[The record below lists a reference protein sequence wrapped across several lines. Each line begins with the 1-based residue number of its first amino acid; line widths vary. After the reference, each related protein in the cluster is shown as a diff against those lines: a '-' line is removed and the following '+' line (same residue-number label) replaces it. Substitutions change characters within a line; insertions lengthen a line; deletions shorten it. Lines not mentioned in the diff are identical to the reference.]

1 MRVTDADIARITEL
15 RVKNPAGVVGALR
28 DRVRPAGLPTD
39 GRLMLVAADHPA
51 RGALS
56 VGGDRNAMAN
66 RQRLLSSLVT
76 ALEQPG
82 VDGVL
87 GQPDVLEDLAM
98 LGALDGHLV
107 FGTMNRGGIVGA
119 DWELDD
125 RMTAYDPA
133 HLSSFNLDGGKMLLR
148 IEPTDPGVLATIAA
162 CAQAVTELADR
173 ELLCM
178 LEPLPYA
185 KKPAGGVA
193 LVKDDDALLR
203 AVVIAAGLG
212 ATSAYTWLKLPAWSD
227 IATAAAATTLPV
239 LILGGDP
246 GAQWD
251 AAFADWARALAQ
263 PTVRGLVVGRAL
275 LYPPDGDVASAVQRA
290 AALVRP
296 VALVRPM
303 TALQD

>member
-1 MRVTDADIARITEL
+1 MSRVTAADIARITAQ
-15 RVKNPAGVVGALR
+15 RVSNPASVVAALR
-28 DRVRPAGLPTD
+28 DRVRPAGLPSD

-51 RGALS
+51 RGALAA
-56 VGGDRNAMAN
+56 GGNPRAMAD
-66 RQRLLSSLVT
+66 RQTLLSALVT

-87 GQPDVLEDLAM
+87 GQPDILEDLAL

-119 DWELDD
+119 TWELDD
-125 RMTAYDPA
+125 RMTAYDAA
-133 HLSSFNLDGGKMLLR
+133 HIDAMHLDGGKMLLR
-148 IEPTDPGVLATIAA
+148 IEPTDPGVVRTIEA
-162 CAQAVTELADR
+162 CAQAVTDLADR
-173 ELLCM
+173 QLLAM
-178 LEPLPYA
+178 LEPLPYVT
-185 KKPAGGVA
+185 KPEGGVA

-203 AVVIAAGLG
+203 AVTIAAGMG

-246 GAQWD
+246 GDAWE
-251 AAFADWARALAQ
+251 AAFADWARALEQ

-275 LYPPDGDVASAVQRA
+275 LYPPDGDVAGAVHRA
-290 AALVRP
+290 ATLVRP
-296 VALVRPM
+296 SVRPEG
-303 TALQD
+303 AA